1 MQQTQLQTNN
11 SIPPLHNLQNNLQNN
26 SMPSLSNTLVT
37 QLPGKTNEPPP
48 INNDRPNIPKT
59 ENNTQPSI
67 PKRDDNENIL
77 NNE

>member
-48 INNDRPNIPKT
+48 INNDRPNITKT